1 MSNQRRAKVNA
12 SKLSTA
18 IITALEGVKASR
30 LTYAELTTEVANVM
44 GREVA
49 DIEGAIK
56 TQANNTSS
64 PEAKRKFFKTI
75 VEKCGLSGSQ
85 GAPRDNT
92 DWAAADA
99 ALAALLAD

>member
-1 MSNQRRAKVNA
+1 MSNRRQKVNA

-18 IITALEGVKASR
+18 IVTALEGVKANR
-30 LTYAELTTEVANVM
+30 LTYAELTAEVGKVM

-64 PEAKRKFFKTI
+64 PDAKRAFFKKI
-75 VEKCGLSGSQ
+75 VEKCGLVGGQ
-85 GAPRDNT
+85 GAPKDST
-92 DWAAADA
+92 DWAAASE